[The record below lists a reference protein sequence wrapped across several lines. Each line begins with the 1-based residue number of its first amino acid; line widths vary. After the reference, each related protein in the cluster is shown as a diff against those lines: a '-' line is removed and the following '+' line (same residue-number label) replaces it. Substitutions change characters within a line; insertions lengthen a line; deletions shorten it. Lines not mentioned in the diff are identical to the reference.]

1 MLKNKE
7 ITWERKLQK
16 KNWGKLRS
24 FLFQANPPLES
35 EYPIIDNFSL
45 SYNLVEC
52 YVSPILLKC
61 SNKICWKRFHYV
73 KDSKFLKTYQRSCL
87 YLLPKFHKLLFLL
100 LKTNFEKK
108 LKFVNQVSNLK
119 RCYNSCDPWQKYV
132 V

>member
-1 MLKNKE
+1 MGEK
-7 ITWERKLQK
+7 TT
-16 KNWGKLRS
+16 KNWWKLRS
-24 FLFQANPPLES
+24 FLFQANPRLES

-45 SYNLVEC
+45 SYNLVEH

-61 SNKICWKRFHYV
+61 SNKNCYKRFHYV

-119 RCYNSCDPWQKYV
+119 RCYNSCDPWQNMLCNQCMYLI
-132 V
+132 